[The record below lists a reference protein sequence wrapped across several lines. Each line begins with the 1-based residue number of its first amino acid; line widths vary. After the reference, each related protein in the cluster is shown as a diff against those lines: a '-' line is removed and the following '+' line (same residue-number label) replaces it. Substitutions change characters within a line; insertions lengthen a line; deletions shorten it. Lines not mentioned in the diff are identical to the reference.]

1 MMIDELITQIGSVI
15 GLPTL
20 KLDERGLACVR
31 IQDAPDLNLEYDEAA
46 QCLHLYSVVGTVGQ
60 HSPAPMLTSLLVA
73 NAFGARTGGSTLGID
88 DLNGDL
94 VLATRIETSQMPPT
108 TLLNILERF
117 VHNAS
122 NGRGASPTEISMA
135 TKNLPPAAPCRTQR
149 RWPSAAN
156 GCDDRKHAPT
166 RMGNAHRTGGNH
178 RLHLLCGDLAL
189 RCTA

>member
-46 QCLHLYSVVGTVGQ
+46 QCLHLYSVVGTIGQ
-60 HSPAPMLTSLLVA
+60 HSPASMLTSLLVA

-94 VLATRIETSQMPPT
+94 VLSTRIETSQMPPT

-117 VHNAS
+117 VHNAEQW
-122 NGRGASPTEISMA
+122 T
-135 TKNLPPAAPCRTQR
+135 R
-149 RWPSAAN
+149 RIAN
-156 GCDDRKHAPT
+156 GNLDGDDEFATSSPMPDAPQ
-166 RMGNAHRTGGNH
+166 MAVGGQWV
-178 RLHLLCGDLAL
+178 
-189 RCTA
+189 